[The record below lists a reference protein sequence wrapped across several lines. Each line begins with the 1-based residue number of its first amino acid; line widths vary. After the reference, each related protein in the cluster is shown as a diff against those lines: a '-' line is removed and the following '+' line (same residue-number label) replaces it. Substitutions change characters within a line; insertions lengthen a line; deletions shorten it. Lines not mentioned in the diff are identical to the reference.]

1 MFFIDLV
8 KFDEEQLLICL
19 SKTILLISCNL
30 LKCQNSIIVTSEGK
44 EKLIHQK
51 KRYTMIVQKKLIALF
66 MIVIII
72 VFAQCNKNDGIVQNE
87 KLDPVLVKEG
97 KDIFRFDTFGD
108 EDFWSGLLH
117 LDKAIAGNGHGG
129 YGPGVSPKT
138 ALAVGLKV
146 DAEALPASV
155 VNGIQTG
162 AVNLDDP
169 ANTLALL
176 KLNAVVGVKGTFNED
191 GTLKTIGITCA
202 ACHSTVDDS
211 FAPGIGKRLDGWPNR
226 DLNVGAIV
234 SLTDNA
240 QPIANMLHVDEGT
253 LRTVLGMW
261 GPGKFG
267 AVLFMDG
274 KALQPNGT
282 VAANLIPAAFG
293 LRNVSLTT
301 YTGWGDIS
309 YWNAFVANLEMHG
322 KGNFTDPRLNNSV
335 KYPIAVENN
344 FFNVI
349 NNPDLITSKLPALK
363 AYQHSIDAPKPASNS
378 YDMAAAGRGKG
389 LFINKAKCAT
399 CHAPQFYKNPAAI
412 LHTAE
417 EIGIDDFEAK
427 RSPTGKYRTPPLE
440 GLFARAKGGFYHDG
454 RFATIPDVIKH
465 YNSHLK
471 LNLSVTEQQDL
482 AEYLKSL

>member
-1 MFFIDLV
+1 MIY
-8 KFDEEQLLICL
+8 KKQ
-19 SKTILLISCNL
+19 
-30 LKCQNSIIVTSEGK
+30 II
-44 EKLIHQK
+44 
-51 KRYTMIVQKKLIALF
+51 IALMLLVVVGF
-66 MIVIII
+66 T
-72 VFAQCNKNDGIVQNE
+72 QCKKGNDNN
-87 KLDPVLVKEG
+87 DPKVPDQTLVNEG

-108 EDFWSGLLH
+108 EDFWSNLLH
-117 LDKAIAGNGHGG
+117 IDKAVAGAANGGFG
-129 YGPGVSPKT
+129 AGVSPKT

-146 DAEALPASV
+146 DAEALPANV
-155 VNGIQTG
+155 VAGIQSG
-162 AVNLDDP
+162 AVDLDDP
-169 ANTLALL
+169 ATTLALL
-176 KLNAVVGVKGTFNED
+176 KLNSVVGVKGTFNEN
-191 GTLKTIGITCA
+191 GSLKSIGITCA

-226 DLNVGAIV
+226 DLNVGTII

-240 QPIANMLHVDEGT
+240 QPIADMLHVDEQT

-267 AVLFMDG
+267 ATLFMDG

-293 LRNVSLTT
+293 LKDVSLTT

-322 KGNFTDPRLNNSV
+322 KGNFSDARLNDPI
-335 KYPIAVENN
+335 KYPIAVENG
-344 FFNVI
+344 FFNVT
-349 NNPDLITSKLPALK
+349 NTPDLITSKLPALK
-363 AYQHSIDAPKPASNS
+363 AYQHSIAAPKPPAGSF
-378 YDMAAAGRGKG
+378 DVAAAARGKA
-389 LFINKAKCAT
+389 LFINKAQCAS
-399 CHAPQFYKNPAAI
+399 CHSPQTYANTTTILKTPA
-412 LHTAE
+412 

-454 RFATIPDVIKH
+454 RFATIPEVIDH
-465 YNSHLK
+465 YNNFKS
-471 LNLSVTEQQDL
+471 LNLTSSEKQDL

>member
-1 MFFIDLV
+1 MIY
-8 KFDEEQLLICL
+8 KKQ
-19 SKTILLISCNL
+19 
-30 LKCQNSIIVTSEGK
+30 II
-44 EKLIHQK
+44 
-51 KRYTMIVQKKLIALF
+51 IALMLLVVVGF
-66 MIVIII
+66 T
-72 VFAQCNKNDGIVQNE
+72 QCKKGNDNN
-87 KLDPVLVKEG
+87 DPKVPDQTLVNEG

-108 EDFWSGLLH
+108 EDFWSNLLH
-117 LDKAIAGNGHGG
+117 IDKAVAGAANGGFG
-129 YGPGVSPKT
+129 AGVSPKT

-146 DAEALPASV
+146 DAEALPANV
-155 VNGIQTG
+155 VAGIQSG
-162 AVNLDDP
+162 AVDLDDP
-169 ANTLALL
+169 ATTLALL
-176 KLNAVVGVKGTFNED
+176 KLNSVVGVKGTFNEN
-191 GTLKTIGITCA
+191 GSLKSIGITCA

-226 DLNVGAIV
+226 DLNVGTII

-240 QPIANMLHVDEGT
+240 QPIADMLHVDEQT

-267 AVLFMDG
+267 ATLFMDG

-293 LRNVSLTT
+293 LKDVSLTT

-322 KGNFTDPRLNNSV
+322 KGNFSDARLNDPI
-335 KYPIAVENN
+335 KYPIAVENG
-344 FFNVI
+344 FFNVT
-349 NNPDLITSKLPALK
+349 NTPDLITSKLPALK
-363 AYQHSIDAPKPASNS
+363 AYQHSIAAPKPPAGSF
-378 YDMAAAGRGKG
+378 DVAAAARGKA
-389 LFINKAKCAT
+389 LFINKAQCAS
-399 CHAPQFYKNPAAI
+399 CHSPQTYANTTTILKTPA
-412 LHTAE
+412 

-454 RFATIPDVIKH
+454 RFATIPDVIDH
-465 YNSHLK
+465 YNNFKS
-471 LNLSVTEQQDL
+471 LNLTSSEKQDL